1 MSENYFLCRNST
13 LGLYK
18 KITPIVSQKI
28 SWLLDTYIS
37 IYEY

>member
-1 MSENYFLCRNST
+1 MSENYFFRRNSI